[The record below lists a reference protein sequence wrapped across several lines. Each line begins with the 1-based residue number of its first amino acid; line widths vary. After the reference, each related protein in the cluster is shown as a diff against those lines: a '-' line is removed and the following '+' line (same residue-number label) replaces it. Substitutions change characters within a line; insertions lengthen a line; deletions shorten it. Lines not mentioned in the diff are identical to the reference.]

1 MSKEKA
7 EIRIEDH
14 AVQAINE
21 DGERYDYSD
30 GYVLRALVGVHC
42 FELQGV
48 FKAYEAAEQKLNQL
62 CGPYSNGFTA
72 MIDTSANEWWYIG
85 SSR

>member
-7 EIRIEDH
+7 DIRIEDH
-14 AVQAINE
+14 VIQAINE
-21 DGERYDYSD
+21 DGERYDHSD
-30 GYVLRALVGVHC
+30 GYVLQALVGVHC

-48 FKAYEAAEQKLNQL
+48 FKSYEAAEQKLNQV
-62 CGPYSNGFTA
+62 CGDYSNGFTA

>member
-7 EIRIEDH
+7 DIRIEDH
-14 AVQAINE
+14 AVQTINE
-21 DGERYDYSD
+21 DGERYYYSD
-30 GYVLRALVGVHC
+30 GYVLQALVGVHC

-62 CGPYSNGFTA
+62 CGAYSNGFTA
-72 MIDTSANEWWYIG
+72 MIDTSTSEWQYIG

>member
-14 AVQAINE
+14 TIQAINE

-30 GYVLRALVGVHC
+30 GYVLQALVGVHC

-62 CGPYSNGFTA
+62 CGAYSNGFTA
-72 MIDTSANEWWYIG
+72 MIDTSDHEWWYIG

>member
-62 CGPYSNGFTA
+62 CGPCSNGFTA